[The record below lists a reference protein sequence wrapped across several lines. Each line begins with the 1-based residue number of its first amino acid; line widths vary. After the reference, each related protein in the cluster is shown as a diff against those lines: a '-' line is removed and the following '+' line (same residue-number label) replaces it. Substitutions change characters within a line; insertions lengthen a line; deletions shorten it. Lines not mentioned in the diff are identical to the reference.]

1 MKPILSLDGESKF
14 EKLETDETETSI
26 KIPDFEQLVTYLG
39 HFGDYQKWLY
49 FFLWIPAGN
58 QKMYIPICYHIIL
71 RSLHFLFNLSKFL
84 CTKKIYITKTF
95 FSIFL

>member
-39 HFGDYQKWLY
+39 HFGAYQKWLY

-58 QKMYIPICYHIIL
+58 WKFQYICVCYCIFL
-71 RSLHFLFNLSKFL
+71 RSH
-84 CTKKIYITKTF
+84 
-95 FSIFL
+95 IFLQTKGQ

>member
-39 HFGDYQKWLY
+39 HFGAYQKWLY

-58 QKMYIPICYHIIL
+58 WKFQYVFAIVYFSDHIFFCKL
-71 RSLHFLFNLSKFL
+71 KVSRSRN
-84 CTKKIYITKTF
+84 KIVEP
-95 FSIFL
+95 